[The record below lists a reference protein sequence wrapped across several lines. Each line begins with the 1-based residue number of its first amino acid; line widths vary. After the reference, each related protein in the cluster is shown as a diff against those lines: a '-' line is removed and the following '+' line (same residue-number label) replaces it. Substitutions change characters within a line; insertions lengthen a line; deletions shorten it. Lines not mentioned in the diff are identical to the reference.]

1 MDEKTPELDS
11 KLPSNILYGG
21 QATESYI
28 EKHGL
33 SQDAFQ
39 KIKEKFKKEKDFV
52 SPSGD
57 LKAAERDYVLD
68 MLID

>member
-21 QATESYI
+21 QATEMFI
-28 EKHGL
+28 EKHQL

-39 KIKEKFKKEKDFV
+39 KIKDKFKKDKDFV
-52 SPSGD
+52 SPSG
-57 LKAAERDYVLD
+57 E
-68 MLID
+68 